1 MTLSPES
8 KTALQCYMEMAGKVR
23 EGLGPLDPEG
33 YFLKVAD
40 GMEAWCACWK
50 QLNPQH
56 A

>member
-1 MTLSPES
+1 
-8 KTALQCYMEMAGKVR
+8 VR
-23 EGLGPLDPEG
+23 EGLGHIDD

-40 GMEAWCACWK
+40 GMLAWCACWR